1 MISSAQTLEPLTTLA
16 QNLAM
21 IFLDPNLALPVEPT
35 LSRVSLKRTTLT
47 MGTLNHLFLT
57 TTRAGQLL
65 EASLASPLELSLPN
79 LLEISQPK
87 AMGTSHLKSS
97 PRPLQAL
104 QPALSLTQDLLNPVF
119 LPALAIF
126 LLLLPGWTTLLST
139 PTSPLVLCSL
149 PNHPLK
155 PLQAIFLA
163 CQTFPLALKD
173 CLKDPCSCPRD
184 LSLPRLKAQEDQLLS
199 LGTQ

>member
-1 MISSAQTLEPLTTLA
+1 
-16 QNLAM
+16 M

-35 LSRVSLKRTTLT
+35 LSRVYLKRTTLT

-65 EASLASPLELSLPN
+65 E
-79 LLEISQPK
+79 ISQPK
-87 AMGTSHLKSS
+87 AMETSHLKSS

-119 LPALAIF
+119 LQALAIF